1 LVVGWYLERGI
12 GMMIEID
19 AETLDGIARAWLEET
34 LSILEQI
41 STQRYVHPD
50 DAETYAADIEAVKR
64 LLAYI
69 GE

>member
-1 LVVGWYLERGI
+1 
-12 GMMIEID
+12 MMIEIG
-19 AETLDGIARAWLEET
+19 AETLDGIVRAWLEET

-41 STQRYVHPD
+41 STQRHVHPD

-64 LLAYI
+64 LLDYI

>member
-1 LVVGWYLERGI
+1 
-12 GMMIEID
+12 MMIEIG
-19 AETLDGIARAWLEET
+19 AETLDAIARAWLEET
-34 LSILEQI
+34 LSILEQN
-41 STQRYVHPD
+41 SKQRYIHPD

>member
-1 LVVGWYLERGI
+1 
-12 GMMIEID
+12 MIEID
-19 AETLDGIARAWLEET
+19 AETLDGIARAWLKDT
-34 LSILEQI
+34 LFMMEQNVASAYI
-41 STQRYVHPD
+41 HPD

>member
-1 LVVGWYLERGI
+1 
-12 GMMIEID
+12 MMIEID
-19 AETLDGIARAWLEET
+19 AETLDGIARAWLKDT
-34 LSILEQI
+34 LFMMEQNVASAYI
-41 STQRYVHPD
+41 HPD